1 MLSMRCSSTVM
12 AWRNFERCTYQEIR
26 SEGVTESELTDELA
40 QRIVSYGPL
49 FDGVVSDH
57 AGIYARFELAVRD

>member
-1 MLSMRCSSTVM
+1 M

-26 SEGVTESELTDELA
+26 SEGVAESELTDELA
-40 QRIVSYGPL
+40 RQRIVSYGPL

-57 AGIYARFELAVRD
+57 AGIYARFERAVRD